1 MKTGYSDE
9 EYARVRDWLLSALI
23 KAPGPFD
30 EAEMLDNLRSGQ
42 WLLVTTEN
50 GASVLEF
57 FVDENGDNAANVLV
71 VGGKIGGSLR
81 ELMALQ
87 ESVCDALQSM
97 NFAYIVGQPRKEW
110 HGFLPKFGFEQH
122 GKDFIKRLT

>member
-87 ESVCDALQSM
+87 EAVCDALRTLG
-97 NFAYIVGQPRKEW
+97 FRYIMGEPRPEW
-110 HGFLPKFGFEQH
+110 HRILVRFGFERN
-122 GKDFIKRLT
+122 GRKEFTKRL